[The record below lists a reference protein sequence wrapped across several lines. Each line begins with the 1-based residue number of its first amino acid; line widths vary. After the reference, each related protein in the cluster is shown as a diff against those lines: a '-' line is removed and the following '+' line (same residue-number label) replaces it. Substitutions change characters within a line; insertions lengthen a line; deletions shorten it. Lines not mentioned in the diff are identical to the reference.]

1 MRHKEGN
8 KEKAIIEAAIETFAE
23 DGFYKSKIV
32 DIAEKANVA
41 IGSIYVYYKN
51 KDDILLK
58 IFDQIWEPIYNDMKR
73 IASEKSYT
81 PTQKFEYM
89 LDSVFDAFEKNPEK
103 AVVFVNEQNRL
114 MKERPKSFTNYY
126 ELFIKEGE
134 KIIKSGIK
142 SSEFKNLNVRIFRR
156 FVLGGLRELLRE
168 WTKNPTKRS
177 LNQIRDSVKY
187 FCKTGILDK

>member
-8 KEKAIIEAAIETFAE
+8 KEKSIIEAAIKTFAE
-23 DGFYKSKIV
+23 NGFYKSKIV
-32 DIAEKANVA
+32 DIAEKAGVA
-41 IGSIYVYYKN
+41 VGSVYVYYKN
-51 KDDILLK
+51 KDDILLR
-58 IFDQIWEPIYNDMKR
+58 IFEQIWEPIYFDVKK
-73 IASEKSYT
+73 ISSEKSYS
-81 PTQKFEYM
+81 PTEKFEYL

-114 MKERPKSFTNYY
+114 IKERPKNFTNYY

-134 KIIKSGIK
+134 KIIKSGIR
-142 SSEFKNLNVRIFRR
+142 SSEFKSLNVKIFRR

-168 WTKNPTKRS
+168 WTTNPTKRS

-187 FCKTGILDK
+187 FCKSGILEK